1 MTTIELPHSFTI
13 YQIFAQ
19 TNVNVKKLDL
29 APRPAD
35 ALCVLHKS
43 NFNNKMMIKLKGEKQ
58 DVHNFMVNVLI
69 CIGIFIF

>member
-1 MTTIELPHSFTI
+1 MTIIELPHSFTI

-43 NFNNKMMIKLKGEKQ
+43 NFNNKMKIKLNGEKQ
-58 DVHNFMVNVLI
+58 DIRNFMANVLI
-69 CIGIFIF
+69 CIDIFLF